1 MPKRKAGLTVKEVAP
16 LLRCTRHTILGHIAT
31 GTLTAVNLAATSG
44 RPRWLILDEDLDA
57 FLARR
62 STATNLASVAAV
74 TVADAEGWRRWLLA
88 RPVAWDADGNT
99 TKTMAEATVSKHVKR
114 AKTMFGNAV
123 KDRLLAENPFA
134 NVKTGSEVNRD
145 RDYFI
150 TRGTA
155 QTVLKGCHDSTW
167 RLIFAFARFG
177 GLRRCEVLTMTWDD
191 ILWDVDRIRVNSPKT
206 GLRFAPLFPEL
217 KPFLNEA
224 YEAAP
229 TGTKRC
235 IHRYHRLSNLGTQL
249 NRVIEQAGITPWP
262 KTFQNLRATRRTEL
276 QEHYQDHVVNAWLG
290 HSSKTAE
297 KHYLQVTDDHWAG
310 ATTSLTG
317 DAIDLSDGE
326 SSDPNTMADGD
337 DESRGVTGGV
347 ITADHTQSTAVK
359 PLKNPAFLADDS
371 SGIQGLIGLATPQ
384 GLEP

>member
-1 MPKRKAGLTVKEVAP
+1 
-16 LLRCTRHTILGHIAT
+16 
-31 GTLTAVNLAATSG
+31 
-44 RPRWLILDEDLDA
+44 
-57 FLARR
+57 
-62 STATNLASVAAV
+62 
-74 TVADAEGWRRWLLA
+74 
-88 RPVAWDADGNT
+88 
-99 TKTMAEATVSKHVKR
+99 MAEATVSKHIKR

-229 TGTKRC
+229 LVPNAAFTDTIAC
-235 IHRYHRLSNLGTQL
+235 
-249 NRVIEQAGITPWP
+249 
-262 KTFQNLRATRRTEL
+262 RTS
-276 QEHYQDHVVNAWLG
+276 G
-290 HSSKTAE
+290 
-297 KHYLQVTDDHWAG
+297 
-310 ATTSLTG
+310 
-317 DAIDLSDGE
+317 
-326 SSDPNTMADGD
+326 PN
-337 DESRGVTGGV
+337 
-347 ITADHTQSTAVK
+347 ST
-359 PLKNPAFLADDS
+359 
-371 SGIQGLIGLATPQ
+371 
-384 GLEP
+384 E